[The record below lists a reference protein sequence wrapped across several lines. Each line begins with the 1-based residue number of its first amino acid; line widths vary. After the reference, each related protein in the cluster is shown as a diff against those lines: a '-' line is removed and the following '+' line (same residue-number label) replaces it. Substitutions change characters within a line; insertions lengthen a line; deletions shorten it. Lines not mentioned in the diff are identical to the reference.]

1 MNFLEK
7 YAADD
12 LRRIIDAAKNGLLT
26 ISDSNGGISELTPN
40 AKALITNILTQYLEE
55 AEGMDKCQI
64 SQNDFTS

>member
-12 LRRIIDAAKNGLLT
+12 LRRIIDAARNGLLT
-26 ISDSNGGISELTPN
+26 ISDSNGVISELTPN